1 MPQSTPLPPRADPT
15 RAQRAGRDERAAGSG
30 TPRTWASL
38 VGSIR
43 IGQAVITVVL
53 LVVGAGRAAADGV
66 PLPWVLAL
74 SLVFLGWYGGGL
86 LLRERISE
94 RR

>member
-1 MPQSTPLPPRADPT
+1 MPSTEPPPREPAH
-15 RAQRAGRDERAAGSG
+15 
-30 TPRTWASL
+30 TWANL
-38 VGSIR
+38 IGSIR

-53 LVVGAGRAAADGV
+53 LVIGAVRASADGI

-86 LLRERISE
+86 LLGERT
-94 RR
+94 